1 MYQKGGGTMA
11 QGPDNKPGNGSGNSP
26 EYIPEENVYAY
37 NLDDST
43 TPGGIKV
50 RFKIRVETGAKARH
64 WNDRQNA
71 AIKEILQW
79 ARNRQDQQPRR

>member
-1 MYQKGGGTMA
+1 MTGESAEM
-11 QGPDNKPGNGSGNSP
+11 PESNSGNSP

-37 NLDDST
+37 NLDDSK

-64 WNDRQNA
+64 WDERQNA
-71 AIKEILQW
+71 AIREVLQW
-79 ARNRQDQQPRR
+79 ARHRHRQQDPR

>member
-1 MYQKGGGTMA
+1 LTVIRW
-11 QGPDNKPGNGSGNSP
+11 N
-26 EYIPEENVYAY
+26 IPEENIFAY

-64 WNDRQNA
+64 WDERQNA
-71 AIKEILQW
+71 AIREVLQW
-79 ARNRQDQQPRR
+79 ARHRQDSQHRR

>member
-1 MYQKGGGTMA
+1 MTEE
-11 QGPDNKPGNGSGNSP
+11 PGEMPEVNSGNSL

-50 RFKIRVETGAKARH
+50 RFKIRVETGPKARH
-64 WNDRQNA
+64 WDDRQNA
-71 AIKEILQW
+71 AITELLQ
-79 ARNRQDQQPRR
+79 